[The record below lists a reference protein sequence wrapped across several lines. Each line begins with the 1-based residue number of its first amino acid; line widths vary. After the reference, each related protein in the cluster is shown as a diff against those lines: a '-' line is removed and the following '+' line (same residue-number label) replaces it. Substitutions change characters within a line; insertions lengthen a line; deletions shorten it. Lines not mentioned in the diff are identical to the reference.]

1 MGPSAALQ
9 LEYRRCVEGDFRRG
23 RAGVCADP
31 ALRASLRQRL
41 LEEPEL
47 HRALQNDAFATL
59 ASSLRGQDD
68 LPQALRGLARAF
80 EVLELAAVNL
90 HLFPWRRE
98 FSTVKMFSGVY
109 VHSLQAALADTDIAR
124 SFRRMGYVRRDDQH
138 LVVSCPPP
146 AAELVQAACG
156 FFAARVECEILGEI
170 LRKLGPCRV
179 SAEDLLQV
187 RRGTRALDD
196 CVEKLQGVAGWPTG
210 RGPGAQGCDE
220 SVDLYRDE
228 LENPEDLV
236 DPMEARLHSS
246 HWGLSSWE
254 QPRPPIREQSPPL
267 WSKPVGGRYPEDLR
281 GNKGRFWDKWGATES
296 GWEQPYRNGPDP
308 EAASFSFMSWRKELS
323 RGSDSVS
330 PERAGR
336 TSPFDSAVLE
346 PLQAASCLQPCSAGT
361 AVPSAGRVAHSWSE
375 TAERPWEPP
384 PGAAGLEGSS
394 GEVPEPPCYQ
404 LHSCLSR
411 GALPSYCCATCY
423 LLHAR
428 GCEAVQACRGSH
440 HMQELQSETQ
450 KRMWLQRTEVDMLL
464 NKGSGARP

>member
-1 MGPSAALQ
+1 MGSSAALQ

-31 ALRASLRQRL
+31 ALRASLRQR
-41 LEEPEL
+41 PRGEL
-47 HRALQNDAFATL
+47 RIQ
-59 ASSLRGQDD
+59 G
-68 LPQALRGLARAF
+68 ALRQPWAWVTHCVSDCVAEPRELRSPGESGWGPAPGSAHHTAL
-80 EVLELAAVNL
+80 VLQ
-90 HLFPWRRE
+90 
-98 FSTVKMFSGVY
+98 MFSGVY

-187 RRGTRALDD
+187 RRGTRVLDD

-336 TSPFDSAVLE
+336 TSPFD
-346 PLQAASCLQPCSAGT
+346 T
-361 AVPSAGRVAHSWSE
+361 
-375 TAERPWEPP
+375 